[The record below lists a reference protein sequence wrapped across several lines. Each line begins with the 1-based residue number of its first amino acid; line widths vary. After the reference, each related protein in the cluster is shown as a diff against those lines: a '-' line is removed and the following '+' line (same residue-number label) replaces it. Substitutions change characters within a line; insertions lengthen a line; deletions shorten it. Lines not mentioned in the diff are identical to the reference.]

1 MFRVKLVEKG
11 LPASD
16 EDQIKS
22 QERFKR
28 SLEIY
33 AADKFQEIVTFIRFV
48 LSFLTLFN
56 VIGRTFTYFQATP
69 IKERGGGFPIHYNTL
84 TPVSEQQ

>member
-33 AADKFQEIVTFIRFV
+33 AADKFQEIINFIRF
-48 LSFLTLFN
+48 SNFYRCLTLFG
-56 VIGRTFTYFQATP
+56 VI
-69 IKERGGGFPIHYNTL
+69 
-84 TPVSEQQ
+84 